1 MSKLNPGAFSFV
13 PGGRSIFA
21 QPEQPQ
27 LQPIER
33 PEPTEAPKPPP
44 TLTIGRAPA
53 PAPAPV
59 AVAAPASASEPVSAP
74 PAPKP
79 ASTVKISKA
88 EGTKAFT
95 AERAKTDVSAVARDV
110 QAAADA
116 EVIKELYG
124 QSKYP
129 IFSFITF

>member
-13 PGGRSIFA
+13 PGGRPALS
-21 QPEQPQ
+21 QPDQPQ
-27 LQPIER
+27 LTPIER
-33 PEPTEAPKPPP
+33 PEQTEAPRPPP

-53 PAPAPV
+53 PAPAAPTS
-59 AVAAPASASEPVSAP
+59 APAPEQVAAPPAQK
-74 PAPKP
+74 PAP
-79 ASTVKISKA
+79 AVKISKA
-88 EGTKAFT
+88 EGGTKAFT

-129 IFSFITF
+129 FFVCVAF